1 MAEEIKII
9 KERVEGKK
17 AQIEKAQ
24 LPQIPEKEIVKET
37 ISERIEDSLKNLP
50 PIVSEKFTN
59 KPLPSTLSVSN
70 KDPEAQRLLQEL
82 VNIAFNES
90 IPKAVELARKTG
102 NSFLIDS
109 LHDILVKSYIEKNPK

>member
-9 KERVEGKK
+9 KERVEEKK

-24 LPQIPEKEIVKET
+24 LPQIPEKEIVKEI

-50 PIVSEKFTN
+50 PIVSEEITK

>member
-24 LPQIPEKEIVKET
+24 LPQIPEKEMVKET

>member
-9 KERVEGKK
+9 KERVEEKK

-50 PIVSEKFTN
+50 PTISEKFTN

-70 KDPEAQRLLQEL
+70 KDPEAQKLLQEL